1 MNITKLIIVETI
13 IYTLIAFLV
22 HTFFVSKTNDPIF
35 KIINVFFWGTLIIL
49 SILINTQKFLF
60 FITTFIILILLS
72 IIFIIKYNIKK
83 YFKNKLY
90 YGVYMLIGITF
101 FGIFNF
107 IVTKYFIYNIVNTEP
122 PIGNNGE
129 LGKLGETGTN
139 YSIENFSE
147 RCYVDIINYLEKEY
161 EAIKKTN
168 NIDYD
173 IKDYGI
179 NNLYLKDNIKRICY
193 SNDFYNEIYDIPE
206 DVHLIECVYN
216 ENENENHRKCNK
228 ELKNGVYVS
237 CDKNTDCY
245 NGITED
251 DSSYNTYNI
260 NEFNTNEY
268 KIQRNYNKTLE
279 VLKKETK
286 YWLKLILKNN
296 CDEDTHLK
304 NKLGRQ
310 DYEDLKETS
319 QENNLFY
326 NSRIGHQFL
335 NDYFQND
342 IYLKDNLDKSPFV
355 EIKKRDKWKWGY
367 GNYK

>member
-13 IYTLIAFLV
+13 IYTLIAFLIQI
-22 HTFFVSKTNDPIF
+22 FFVSKTNDPIF
-35 KIINVFFWGTLIIL
+35 KIINLFFWGTLIIL

-129 LGKLGETGTN
+129 LGKLGEPGTN
-139 YSIENFSE
+139 YSIENLSE
-147 RCYVDIINYLEKEY
+147 RCYVDIINSLETEY

-179 NNLYLKDNIKRICY
+179 NNLYLKENIRRICY
-193 SNDFYNEIYDIPE
+193 SNDFYNEIYNISE

-216 ENENENHRKCNK
+216 KNENDRKCKNG
-228 ELKNGVYVS
+228 LKNGVS

-245 NGITED
+245 NLD
-251 DSSYNTYNI
+251 
-260 NEFNTNEY
+260 NEY
-268 KIQRNYNKTLE
+268 KIQGNYKKTLE
-279 VLKKETK
+279 DLKNITK
-286 YWLKLILKNN
+286 DWMKLILQNN
-296 CDEDTHLK
+296 CDENTNLK

-310 DYEDLKETS
+310 DYEDLEKTDS
-319 QENNLFY
+319 VDNLFY

-342 IYLKDNLDKSPFV
+342 IYLKDNLDVSPFV
-355 EIKKRDKWKWGY
+355 EIKNSEKWNWGY
-367 GNYK
+367 GPNKPCK